1 METKAGDSSN
11 RLECLKCVLLYVI
24 RLGSKAWC
32 EDYFETNEMG
42 KTFYR
47 ELLLSGKP
55 QKQLPLLYFL
65 QFIASLF
72 FYISADISGYWNGN
86 LSSQQI
92 LTSICNRRV
101 ATCELRNRGLP

>member
-1 METKAGDSSN
+1 METKPGDSSKL
-11 RLECLKCVLLYVI
+11 LECIKCALRYVI

-32 EDYFETNEMG
+32 EDYFETNEKG
-42 KTFYR
+42 KMFYR
-47 ELLLSGKP
+47 ELLLSEKL
-55 QKQLPLLYFL
+55 QKQLTLLYFL

-72 FYISADISGYWNGN
+72 FYISADIKCQLTGYWNGN

-101 ATCELRNRGLP
+101 AT